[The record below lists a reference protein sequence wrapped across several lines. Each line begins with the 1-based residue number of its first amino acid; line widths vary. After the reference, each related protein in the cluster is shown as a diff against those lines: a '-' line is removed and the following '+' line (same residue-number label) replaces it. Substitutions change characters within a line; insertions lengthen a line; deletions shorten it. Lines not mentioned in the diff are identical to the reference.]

1 MPALPR
7 SSCYDRRLKTA
18 LIACLTTA
26 VLASGA
32 AAETTVDAAKK
43 CPRGK
48 ARVTIA
54 GKSSCVARAAVLPKR
69 RAGDGLAPVLRQG
82 LEPAWGETRDGPKT
96 LTQLVGADKKSA
108 VDQAIPRALARLKA
122 GGGSRFTAMVG
133 KAAAACKYTQ
143 VLPVTSE
150 SYLED
155 LGGGARMEAQMRT
168 GPNGATMTLSVTVPT
183 ASGRAVRITVDLGLC
198 AGERLEVDSCPTA
211 QGVVQGSDNND
222 GSIKVEQL
230 EGGSVVESQSTKISV
245 VTKLRGE
252 VGTNAKLKT
261 IQIDRTE
268 TWDTSIDYG
277 RWLGVGQRVTAR
289 RTATISMPGGQYLS
303 GTGTLDVQQSFRG
316 LLSFLVNES
325 AAREAAIASARR
337 ASDESWSKFVD
348 EAIKKY
354 RERENGWQKPVCAE
368 LVFSPKSNTLR
379 VRLGQQGLF
388 TGTVRAT
395 RGGNAEGEWRITA
408 RRNLGLRL
416 AGNSTA
422 AATRYRYRVDGEG
435 RVSATFRVPSRA
447 GVAEGTW
454 EQGGLA
460 VPRRITGT
468 FSGRSGDSVSVS
480 WSGRV
485 SFVRNDSLS
494 GQGRAWYEV
503 ETVTFTSTYSVNEA
517 GCRGQSTGSASLGK
531 QGQRSFLLLDTR
543 GVNGMHRYEV
553 NAHFEGPP
561 TATIVVTCQGGSVSQ
576 PWPPS
581 AILLTAPNAFVAD
594 SRTWKFSGTNS
605 LGPFTSTWDLLGT
618 R

>member
-1 MPALPR
+1 M
-7 SSCYDRRLKTA
+7 KTA
-18 LIACLTTA
+18 LIACLATA

-69 RAGDGLAPVLRQG
+69 RTGDGLAPVLQQG
-82 LEPAWGETRDGPKT
+82 LEPTWGETRDGPKT
-96 LTQLVGADKKSA
+96 LTQLVGAERKSA
-108 VDQAIPRALARLKA
+108 VDQAIPRALARLKSV
-122 GGGSRFTAMVG
+122 GRGRVTAMVG
-133 KAAAACKYTQ
+133 KAAAACKFSQ

-150 SYLED
+150 SFRED
-155 LGGGARMEAQMRT
+155 LGGGAQMEATMRT
-168 GPNGATMTLSVTVPT
+168 GPNGATMSLSVTVPT
-183 ASGRAVRITVDLGLC
+183 QTGRAVRITVDLGLC
-198 AGERLEVDSCPTA
+198 AGERLEVESCPTA
-211 QGVVQGSDNND
+211 QGIVQGSDNND
-222 GSIKVEQL
+222 GTIKVEQL
-230 EGGSVVESQSTKISV
+230 EGGSVVESQVTKISV

-261 IQIDRTE
+261 IEIDRTE
-268 TWDTSIDYG
+268 TYDTSIDYG
-277 RWLGVGQRVTAR
+277 RWLGVGQRANIR
-289 RTATISMPGGQYLS
+289 RTATISMPSGQYLA
-303 GTGTLDVQQSFRG
+303 GTGSLDVQQSFRG
-316 LLSFLVNES
+316 LLSFLVNAS
-325 AAREAAIASARR
+325 AAREAAIASWRR
-337 ASDESWSKFVD
+337 TSDESWSKFVD

-354 RERENGWQKPVCAE
+354 RERETAWQKPVCAE
-368 LVFSPKSNTLR
+368 LAFAPRSNTLR
-379 VRLGQQGLF
+379 VRRGQQGLF

-422 AATRYRYRVDGEG
+422 AGTRYRYRVDGDG

-460 VPRRITGT
+460 VPRRISGT
-468 FSGRSGDSVSVS
+468 FSGRSGDSVQVS

-485 SFVRNDSLS
+485 TFLRNDSRS
-494 GQGRAWYEV
+494 GVGQVWYEV
-503 ETVTFTSTYSVNEA
+503 EQVSFTSTYTVNEA

-531 QGQRSFLLLDTR
+531 QGPQSWLLLDAR
-543 GVNGMHRYEV
+543 AVNGSHRYEV
-553 NAHFEGPP
+553 NAQFQGPP
-561 TATIVVTCQGGSVSQ
+561 TATIVVTCPGGGTVSQ

-581 AILLTAPNAFVAD
+581 AILLTAPKSFVAD
-594 SRTWKFSGTNS
+594 GRTWKFSGTNTI
-605 LGPFTSTWDLLGT
+605 GPFTATWDLLGT

>member
-1 MPALPR
+1 M
-7 SSCYDRRLKTA
+7 KTA
-18 LIACLTTA
+18 LIACLATA

-32 AAETTVDAAKK
+32 AAETTVGAAKK
-43 CPRGK
+43 CPQGK

-54 GKSSCVARAAVLPKR
+54 GKSSCLPRAAVLPR
-69 RAGDGLAPVLRQG
+69 RRTGDGAAPVLQHG
-82 LEPAWGETRDGPKT
+82 LEPTWGETRDGPKT
-96 LTQLVGADKKSA
+96 LTQLVGADRKSA
-108 VDQAIPRALARLKA
+108 VDQAIPRMLARLKA
-122 GGGSRFTAMVG
+122 VSRGRFTAMAG
-133 KAAAACKYTQ
+133 RAAAACKYTQ

-150 SYLED
+150 GFSED
-155 LGGGARMEAQMRT
+155 LGGGARLEAQMRT
-168 GPNGATMTLSVTVPT
+168 GPEGATMSMSVTIPT
-183 ASGRAVRITVDLGLC
+183 QTGRAVRITVDLGLC

-211 QGVVQGSDNND
+211 QGIVQGSDNND
-222 GSIKVEQL
+222 GTIKVEQL
-230 EGGSVVESQSTKISV
+230 EGGSVVESQVTKISV

-261 IQIDRTE
+261 IEIDRTE

-277 RWLGVGQRVTAR
+277 RWLGFGQRVTAR
-289 RTATISMPGGQYLS
+289 RRATISMPSGQYLA
-303 GTGTLDVQQSFRG
+303 GTGSLDVQQSFRG
-316 LLSFLVNES
+316 LLSFLVNQS
-325 AAREAAIASARR
+325 AAREAAITSARK

-354 RERENGWQKPVCAE
+354 RERETAWQKPVCAE
-368 LVFSPKSNTLR
+368 LVFSPRSNTLR

-416 AGNSTA
+416 AGNPTA

-435 RVSATFRVPSRA
+435 RVSATFKVPSRA

-454 EQGGLA
+454 EQGGSA
-460 VPRRITGT
+460 FPRRISGT
-468 FSGRSGDSVSVS
+468 FSGRSGDSVQVS

-485 SFVRNDSLS
+485 TFLRNDSRS
-494 GQGRAWYEV
+494 GADRVWYEV
-503 ETVTFTSTYSVNEA
+503 EQVSFTSTYTVNEA

-531 QGQRSFLLLDTR
+531 QGPQSWLLLDAR
-543 GVNGMHRYEV
+543 AVNGSHRYEV
-553 NAHFEGPP
+553 NAQFQGPP
-561 TATIVVTCQGGSVSQ
+561 TATIVVTCFGGSVSQ

-581 AILLTAPNAFVAD
+581 AILLTAPKSFVAD
-594 SRTWKFSGTNS
+594 SRTWRFSGTNS
-605 LGPFTSTWDLLGT
+605 LPGGPFTATWDLLGT